1 MRVLI
6 AAGGTGGHIY
16 PGIAVAQ
23 EIMRRDANSKVHFV
37 GTARGLETRLV
48 PQAGFELSLIE
59 SAGLKNVSLGAR
71 MKGLVI
77 LPRSFVS
84 TRRLLRTFQP
94 DVVVGAGG
102 YVSGPVVLT
111 AALTNRPTMV
121 MESNALPGWTN
132 RMLARFVDRA
142 AVSFEQAVPY
152 FRGKAKVTGNP
163 VRREFFEI
171 PPKRR
176 EAGKFSL
183 LVFGGSQGARAI
195 NEAMVVALP
204 KLKDIPGVLR
214 IKHQTG
220 PADFEKVKA
229 AYAAA
234 GWDERGAVRS
244 YIDNMMADFGEAD
257 LVLCRAGA
265 TTTAELIAAG
275 KASIMVPF
283 PHAADDHQRKNAE
296 ALQTAG
302 AARMILQHELSG
314 GRLATEI
321 ERLVQSP
328 QEIDRMEEASRKLA
342 HGDAAAAAVDMI
354 EELGHKRHKKHKR
367 ENEKKSPGSPTD

>member
-1 MRVLI
+1 MKVMI

-23 EIMRRDANSKVHFV
+23 EIMRRDAKSQVHFV

-59 SAGLKNVSLGAR
+59 SAGLKNVRLGAR
-71 MKGLVI
+71 MKGLAI
-77 LPRSFVS
+77 LPKSLTS
-84 TRRLLRTFQP
+84 ARRLMREFQP

-111 AALTNRPTMV
+111 AALTNHPTLV

-132 RMLARFVDRA
+132 RVLARFVDRA
-142 AVSFEQAVPY
+142 AVSFEQALPY

-171 PPKRR
+171 PAKRR
-176 EAGKFSL
+176 EPGKFAL

-195 NEAMVVALP
+195 NEAMVAALP
-204 KLKDIPGVLR
+204 RLKEIPIELR
-214 IKHQTG
+214 IRHQTG

-234 GWDERGAVRS
+234 GWDERADVRG
-244 YIDNMMADFGEAD
+244 YIDNMMADFAEAD

-275 KASIMVPF
+275 KASIMIPF
-283 PHAADDHQRKNAE
+283 PFAADDHQRRNAE

-302 AARMILQHELSG
+302 AARMILQEDLSG
-314 GRLATEI
+314 AQLATEI
-321 ERLVQSP
+321 EKLVKVP
-328 QEIDRMEEASRKLA
+328 EEINRMEQASRKLA
-342 HGDAAAAAVDMI
+342 HGDAAAAAVDII
-354 EELGHKRHKKHKR
+354 EELGHKKAQKAQR
-367 ENEKKSPGSPTD
+367 NVS